1 MKSRIPP
8 DSTPLTITL
17 PAYVW
22 RLVKDALIYDRK
34 HAARRS
40 AERARPLP
48 PGGRDLNLFRVEALT
63 QSLNAID
70 ALLPSGEASE
80 VYLNDKHV
88 GFVEIEPGD
97 QWRARAITGSS
108 LGVYQTRAAAE
119 YAVMTQ

>member
-1 MKSRIPP
+1 MKGRIPP
-8 DSTPLTITL
+8 ESTPLTITL

-34 HAARRS
+34 HAVRRS

-70 ALLPSGEASE
+70 AVLPSGEASE
-80 VYLNDKHV
+80 VYVNGKHV
-88 GFVEIEPGD
+88 GFVESEADSG
-97 QWRARAITGSS
+97 WRARAVTGSS

-119 YAVMTQ
+119 NAVKTQ